1 MLPDAAKAPS
11 TSPRV
16 RAAIDIGGTFTDVA
30 LEAGDR
36 RVTAKVLTTPARP
49 EQGFIEA
56 LGLALAEAGL
66 SAADLGLIIHGTTLA
81 TNALIER
88 KGARVA
94 LLCTEG
100 FRDSIE
106 MAYEHRF
113 EQSDLFMVRPPPLV
127 PRRRRYGIPERLSA
141 QGSVLLPLEESAVEA
156 LVPALAAERIEAVA
170 IGFLHSYVNPDHER
184 RVRDILARR
193 LPGIPISLSS
203 DVSPEIREYDR
214 LSTTVANAYV
224 QPLVG
229 GYLKR
234 LQEELARMGASCPLL
249 LMMSSGAMVTLETA
263 CSFPVRLLESGPAGG
278 AILAKQVAAE
288 CGRSKVV
295 SFDMGGTTAK
305 ICLIDDYAPQISRS
319 LEVARQYR
327 FLRGS
332 GLPLRIPV
340 IDMVEIGAGGGSIAS
355 VDALGRINV
364 GPESAGSVPG
374 PACYGRGG
382 DHPTVTDAD
391 LAMGRLSPERFAGGR
406 LRLVPER
413 ALAAL
418 EAEVGRKLDLDPVQG
433 AAGVSEIVDEN
444 MANAAR
450 VHGIESGKE
459 LAPRT
464 LIAFGGAAPLHACR
478 LATKLRIDDIVVPVG
493 AGVGSAIG
501 FLRANIAY
509 EVVRSRYLD
518 MRQFDPDTVNGIF
531 AEMRAEAEA
540 VVRMGAPD
548 EPLAESRTAFMRY
561 RGQGHEIAVPL
572 PCRRYSADDA
582 REFEAVFAREYRTL
596 YGRTIPRLSLEV
608 MTWTLA
614 IGTSQSMPAP
624 ATVSERRSVAVPSG
638 RRRVFDADRGAWE
651 ELRLYWRQDLP
662 AGSFVAGPA
671 VIAEDQTSTLV
682 TAAFDAFVNE
692 FGHLVLSRKSAR

>member
-1 MLPDAAKAPS
+1 MKKAPS
-11 TSPRV
+11 TPQRI

-30 LEAGDR
+30 LEFGER
-36 RVTAKVLTTPARP
+36 RVTAKVLTTPTRP
-49 EQGFIEA
+49 ERGFMEA
-56 LGLALAEAGL
+56 LGLALTEAGL
-66 SAADLGLIIHGTTLA
+66 SAADLDLIIHGTTLA

-88 KGARVA
+88 KGARLA

-127 PRRRRYGIPERLSA
+127 PRRRRYGIPERLA
-141 QGSVLLPLEESAVEA
+141 ADGSVLLPLGEAAVA
-156 LVPALAAERIEAVA
+156 ALAPSLISQGIEAVA
-170 IGFLHSYVNPDHER
+170 IGFLHSYANPVHER
-184 RVRDILARR
+184 RARDILASR
-193 LPGIPISLSS
+193 LPHIPISLSS

-224 QPLVG
+224 QPLIG
-229 GYLKR
+229 GYLER
-234 LQEELARMGASCPLL
+234 LQGELAGIGASCPLL

-263 CSFPVRLLESGPAGG
+263 RSFPIRLLESGPAGG
-278 AILAKQVAAE
+278 AVLAKQVAAE
-288 CGRSKVV
+288 CGRLKVV

-319 LEVARQYR
+319 MEVARQYR
-327 FLRGS
+327 FLKGS

-340 IDMVEIGAGGGSIAS
+340 IDMVEIGAGGGSLAS
-355 VDALGRINV
+355 IDALGRINV
-364 GPESAGSVPG
+364 GPESAGSDPG

-382 DHPTVTDAD
+382 AHATVTDAD

-406 LRLVPER
+406 VRLVPER
-413 ALAAL
+413 ASAVLA
-418 EAEVGRKLDLDPVQG
+418 EEIGRKLHLDAVQA

-459 LAPRT
+459 LASRT

-478 LATKLRIDDIVVPVG
+478 LATKLGIGQVVIPSG

-509 EVVRSRYLD
+509 EVVRTRYLD
-518 MRQFDPDTVNGIF
+518 MRRFDPSGVNDLF
-531 AEMRAEAEA
+531 QEMRQEAEA
-540 VVRMGAPD
+540 VVRMGAPEAD
-548 EPLAESRTAFMRY
+548 LVETRTAYMHY
-561 RGQGHEIAVPL
+561 RGQGHEISVPL
-572 PCRRYSADDA
+572 PCRRYSESDA
-582 REFEAVFAREYRTL
+582 SEFEAIFAREYRTL

-614 IGTSQSMPAP
+614 VGTSQPMPVP
-624 ATVSERRSVAVPSG
+624 AEETGRRSAAVPVG
-638 RRRVFDADRGAWE
+638 RRPVFDADRGTWD
-651 ELRLYWRQDLP
+651 ELPLYWRPDLA
-662 AGSFVAGPA
+662 AGSVVAGPA

-682 TAAFDAFVNE
+682 TAAFDASINA
-692 FGHLVLSRKSAR
+692 FGHLVLSRKIAW